1 MATKL
6 LRYPDLVE
14 RGYFNNRATLYR
26 AIKDGRFPPGFKWG
40 PNTRTWTEDEAE
52 GAVDAARAAESEVA

>member
-14 RGYFNNRATLYR
+14 RGIFNNRATLYR
-26 AIKDGRFPPGFKWG
+26 WIKEGRFPAGFKLG
-40 PNTRTWTEDEAE
+40 PNIRVWTEDEAE
-52 GAVDAARAAESEVA
+52 GAVAAARAAETEAA

>member
-14 RGYFNNRATLYR
+14 RGYVKNRATLYR
-26 AIKDGRFPPGFKWG
+26 WIKDGRFPAGIKLG
-40 PNTRTWTEDEAE
+40 PNTRAWTEDEIEA
-52 GAVDAARAAESEVA
+52 ALVAAREPGEAA